1 MRQVITI
8 ILVTLDYIIVLFLF
22 HFESF
27 LHGSTA
33 LIKVPVGSKP
43 NNQSLHPFENHP
55 TTNTFNQ
62 QTLNITNNNQTQ
74 TLHVTNMPPY
84 TKHSKYKP
92 RKPRTALVIYFFSFL
107 FRIVLFLLFISV
119 IYSVFIYKLL
129 HSLLKNWH
137 FGQKVIKIFNY

>member
-1 MRQVITI
+1 MRLVITI
-8 ILVTLDYIIVLFLF
+8 ILVTLDYVIVHFLF

-55 TTNTFNQ
+55 TTNTVNQ

-74 TLHVTNMPPY
+74 TLHATNMPPY

-92 RKPRTALVIYFFSFL
+92 RKPRTALVSK
-107 FRIVLFLLFISV
+107 V
-119 IYSVFIYKLL
+119 IYSTWAPTLNGKFYKEIYISK
-129 HSLLKNWH
+129 
-137 FGQKVIKIFNY
+137 